1 MLNSQFVN
9 YHGYDYPGTVL
20 QELPLLRRQQRG
32 GGMSRRRATA
42 TANCSD
48 GMSRDKDELRRND
61 QLVPSSW
68 SKRYRHVQSGG
79 VVWF

>member
-1 MLNSQFVN
+1 
-9 YHGYDYPGTVL
+9 
-20 QELPLLRRQQRG
+20 
-32 GGMSRRRATA
+32 MSRRRATA

-48 GMSRDKDELRRND
+48 GMSRDEDELRRND